1 MTIGVDILKKTVLPV
16 SFYFG
21 ANNKAGYCS
30 LYNSLY
36 DPYIEGKHLILK
48 GGPGTGKSTLMRR
61 VAEKAEGKGYYVER
75 GFCSA
80 DPSSLDVVLVPE
92 INFSICD
99 GTAPHTFD
107 PKMPGTSEHII
118 DLGVAWDRKYLNSH
132 IEEIGRLMKENSLQ
146 HRKSVE
152 FLRVASAIEME
163 STAICAGSIDEEK
176 LLRYVKRLANRL
188 IPEKNSDKNG
198 NIHKRF
204 LSAVSP
210 DGIDVKY
217 ETVVALSEKIITIED
232 AFSVASPF
240 IAEYISNCAIQA
252 GYDVYQCYCPLFPNM
267 KIEHIIIPQLKTT
280 IFTQNSYHYSIDD
293 GERLVHAS
301 RFYNKE
307 AFGKNKEKLILNKK
321 AKRELIDEAVK
332 KLSLA
337 KELHDQLED
346 YYIKATDFD
355 VINEVCEK
363 ILRAI

>member
-1 MTIGVDILKKTVLPV
+1 MKKTVLPV
-16 SFYFG
+16 SFFFG

-30 LYNSLY
+30 LYKSLY

-61 VAEKAEGKGYYVER
+61 VAEKAERKGYYVER

-107 PKMPGTSEHII
+107 PEMPGTSEHII

-146 HRKSVE
+146 HKKTVE
-152 FLRVASAIEME
+152 FLRVASAIEVE
-163 STAICAGSIDEEK
+163 STAICAEAIDEEK
-176 LLRYVKRLANRL
+176 LMRYVKRLANRI
-188 IPEKNSDKNG
+188 IPEKNGDERGK
-198 NIHKRF
+198 IHKRF

-210 DGIDVKY
+210 EGIDVKY

-232 AFSVASPF
+232 EFSVISPF
-240 IAEYISNCAIQA
+240 IAEYISNCAVEK
-252 GYDVYQCYCPLFPNM
+252 GFDVYQCYCPLFPNM
-267 KIEHIIIPQLKTT
+267 KIEHIIIPQLKTAV
-280 IFTQNSYHYSIDD
+280 FTQNSYHYSIDD
-293 GERLVHAS
+293 GERLVHAT
-301 RFYNKE
+301 RFYDKE
-307 AFGKNKEKLILNKK
+307 VFSANKEKLALQKR

-332 KLSLA
+332 KLSIA
-337 KELHDQLED
+337 KNIHDQLEE

-355 VINEVCEK
+355 VINEIGEK